1 MKKIQDT
8 ELKLD
13 DGFKYKGKVLKGPY
27 SGRLIRGFENRNRIE
42 FDILTDSGWK
52 IVTYFDLP
60 QDWWD
65 DDTKKGNIAQQAID
79 YLKNWF

>member
-13 DGFKYKGKVLKGPY
+13 DGFKYKGRVLEGPY
-27 SGRLIRGFENRNRIE
+27 SGRLIRGYENRNRIE

-52 IVTYFDLP
+52 ILTYFELKP
-60 QDWWD
+60 EWD
-65 DDTKKGNIAQQAID
+65 EDTSEVVAQRAID
-79 YLKNWF
+79 YMKNWFK